1 VEVTREASV
10 LLLDLTAEGVKPPA
24 SYEDLIRS
32 QRPDLVADGVIRPW
46 NLLITDSISGFPGHK
61 SLYES
66 VLQSPA
72 RPRLVLLLDGLLFA
86 SETSTPAISLPLVF
100 QEHRLQVRVVAITD
114 RAGCEWAAG
123 DPLPS
128 GIAYWPKDPDGATT
142 VQILRD
148 PLSDERIFNEFFEM
162 TSAGGY
168 DAWSLGTRQVWFGR
182 LPQKATAGSLYETG
196 QGLVGDDGDAALL
209 PKSADWEIPPALS
222 GMATEDDLLIL
233 TEGSIL
239 ESYQGIR
246 RQASG
251 EKLMFG
257 VTGSRQ
263 SLKRVAAY
271 PSHHARVLQQ
281 LEEKTTSIDGTVS
294 GLLQSIDATDGF
306 NEEENRKFERL
317 GIVIKRSDDYRKIYR
332 DVATQLNDRIV
343 DGVRDWIRTGHSIAP
358 LVLTVEDTI
367 EKVKPLPPE
376 ELVDKF
382 SNVSLAPSAQRLA
395 DARKNMPKG
404 TVIRFGQSIAK
415 VLEPAWARLL
425 IAILYTWILATGAFE
440 AFDQG
445 RTPGF
450 LPVPEALRGTAA
462 DIAVV
467 LAMIATLLVA
477 ALGVALVLA
486 DSTIRSWGKTAGLI
500 EVEKAVER
508 QQEFLERVILNEW
521 VLNRTRRR
529 TAASLRFLN
538 ETLRGL
544 SEVVRARL
552 IDRHAELAK
561 TTDEPQSPNPA
572 VRKDLNDVAA
582 AGTFM
587 QLEQVIAILRADIST
602 IIDEVLSLR
611 IHEFKGV
618 GGEEVP
624 TEINRS
630 IATKI
635 DRYIDHLREE
645 GPLSL
650 DVALSRESAQL
661 RKRLIETYW
670 KNVSLVSSA
679 VQDSALL
686 PKDSK
691 LVQFINSE
699 DLLHL
704 DQQPKSAVVVRFA
717 PEPSREEIQTQAANL
732 DMNIIYT
739 ETTSCAGILRA
750 TGFRNSLVEQARE
763 EREI

>member
-1 VEVTREASV
+1 VEVAREASV
-10 LLLDLTAEGVKPPA
+10 LLLDLTIDGIKPPI
-24 SYEDLIRS
+24 SYEELIRS
-32 QRPDLVADGVIRPW
+32 QRPELISGGVIRPW
-46 NLLITDSISGFPGHK
+46 NLLITDSVSAFAAHEG
-61 SLYES
+61 LYES
-66 VLQSPA
+66 ILQSPA
-72 RPRLVLLLDGLLFA
+72 RPRLVLLLVGPLF
-86 SETSTPAISLPLVF
+86 SPTSTPTLSLPLVF
-100 QEHRLQVRVVAITD
+100 QEHRLQVRVVAVTD
-114 RAGCEWAAG
+114 CAGCEWAAG

-128 GIAYWPKDPDGATT
+128 GIAYWPKDPDGSATLQ
-142 VQILRD
+142 VLSE
-148 PLSDERIFNEFFEM
+148 PLSNESVFNEFFAS

-182 LPQKATAGSLYETG
+182 LPQKATAGSLYEAG

-209 PKSADWEIPPALS
+209 AKSADWEIPPALS
-222 GMATEDDLLIL
+222 GEATEDDLLTL
-233 TEGSIL
+233 SEGSIL
-239 ESYQGIR
+239 EAYQQIR
-246 RQASG
+246 RATNS

-257 VTGSRQ
+257 VTGRRNT
-263 SLKRVAAY
+263 LKRVAAF
-271 PSHHARVLQQ
+271 PTHHIRVLQQ
-281 LEEKTTSIDGTVS
+281 LEEKSNDTDATVS
-294 GLLQSIDATDGF
+294 SLLHSIDATDGF

-317 GIVIKRSDDYRKIYR
+317 GIVIKRSDDYRKVYR

-343 DGVRDWIRTGHSIAP
+343 DGVRDWIHTGHSIAP

-367 EKVKPLPPE
+367 EKVNPLQPSAIIE
-376 ELVDKF
+376 KF
-382 SNVSLAPSAQRLA
+382 SDCSLLRSIEKMIN
-395 DARKNMPKG
+395 ARKSAPKG
-404 TVIRFGQSIAK
+404 PILRMGQYIAK
-415 VLEPAWARLL
+415 VLQPAWSRLL
-425 IAILYTWILATGAFE
+425 LAILYTWLLATGVFE

-450 LPVPEALRGTAA
+450 LPVPESVRGVAA
-462 DIAVV
+462 DVVVAMAIIVTISVILFGAV
-467 LAMIATLLVA
+467 LMF
-477 ALGVALVLA
+477 A
-486 DSTIRSWGKTAGLI
+486 DSKIRAWGKSAGLL
-500 EVEKAVER
+500 ELEKAVQR
-508 QQEFLERVILNEW
+508 QQEYLERVILNEW
-521 VLNRTRRR
+521 VLSRTRRR
-529 TAASLRFLN
+529 TANSLRLLN

-544 SEVVRARL
+544 SEVVRTRL

-561 TTDEPQSPNPA
+561 ITEDVQSPNPA

-624 TEINRS
+624 AEINHS
-630 IATKI
+630 IAQKI

-650 DVALSRESAQL
+650 NVALSRESVQL
-661 RKRLIETYW
+661 RKHLIETYW
-670 KNVSLVSSA
+670 KNVSVVSSA

-686 PKDSK
+686 PEGAK

-704 DQQPKSAVVVRFA
+704 DQQSKSVVVVRFA
-717 PEPSREEIQTQAANL
+717 PEPSREEIQAQAANL

-750 TGFRNSLVEQARE
+750 TGFRNPLVEQN
-763 EREI
+763 

>member
-1 VEVTREASV
+1 
-10 LLLDLTAEGVKPPA
+10 
-24 SYEDLIRS
+24 
-32 QRPDLVADGVIRPW
+32 
-46 NLLITDSISGFPGHK
+46 
-61 SLYES
+61 
-66 VLQSPA
+66 
-72 RPRLVLLLDGLLFA
+72 VLLLDGLLFA

-500 EVEKAVER
+500 VVEKAVER

>member
-1 VEVTREASV
+1 
-10 LLLDLTAEGVKPPA
+10 
-24 SYEDLIRS
+24 
-32 QRPDLVADGVIRPW
+32 
-46 NLLITDSISGFPGHK
+46 
-61 SLYES
+61 
-66 VLQSPA
+66 
-72 RPRLVLLLDGLLFA
+72 
-86 SETSTPAISLPLVF
+86 
-100 QEHRLQVRVVAITD
+100 
-114 RAGCEWAAG
+114 
-123 DPLPS
+123 
-128 GIAYWPKDPDGATT
+128 
-142 VQILRD
+142 
-148 PLSDERIFNEFFEM
+148 
-162 TSAGGY
+162 
-168 DAWSLGTRQVWFGR
+168 
-182 LPQKATAGSLYETG
+182 
-196 QGLVGDDGDAALL
+196 
-209 PKSADWEIPPALS
+209 
-222 GMATEDDLLIL
+222 
-233 TEGSIL
+233 
-239 ESYQGIR
+239 
-246 RQASG
+246 
-251 EKLMFG
+251 
-257 VTGSRQ
+257 
-263 SLKRVAAY
+263 
-271 PSHHARVLQQ
+271 
-281 LEEKTTSIDGTVS
+281 
-294 GLLQSIDATDGF
+294 
-306 NEEENRKFERL
+306 
-317 GIVIKRSDDYRKIYR
+317 
-332 DVATQLNDRIV
+332 
-343 DGVRDWIRTGHSIAP
+343 
-358 LVLTVEDTI
+358 
-367 EKVKPLPPE
+367 
-376 ELVDKF
+376 
-382 SNVSLAPSAQRLA
+382 
-395 DARKNMPKG
+395 
-404 TVIRFGQSIAK
+404 
-415 VLEPAWARLL
+415 LL
-425 IAILYTWILATGAFE
+425 IAILYTWLLATGVFE

-462 DIAVV
+462 EIAVV
-467 LAMIATLLVA
+467 LAMAVTILVA
-477 ALGVALVLA
+477 ALGMILVLA
-486 DSTIRSWGKTAGLI
+486 DSKIRYWGKTAGLI

-529 TAASLRFLN
+529 TAASLRYLN

-561 TTDEPQSPNPA
+561 TSDEPQSPNPA

-587 QLEQVIAILRADIST
+587 QLEQVISILRADIST

-611 IHEFKGV
+611 IHEFKGI
-618 GGEEVP
+618 GGDEVP

-686 PKDSK
+686 PEDSK

-717 PEPSREEIQTQAANL
+717 PEPSREEIQTQAANRGM
-732 DMNIIYT
+732 DIIYT

-750 TGFRNSLVEQARE
+750 TGFRNSLVEQVSE
-763 EREI
+763 NREI

>member
-1 VEVTREASV
+1 MEVTREASV
-10 LLLDLTAEGVKPPA
+10 LLLDLTVEGVKPPA

-46 NLLITDSISGFPGHK
+46 NLLITDSVSGFHSHK
-61 SLYES
+61 GLYES
-66 VLQSPA
+66 ILQSPA

-86 SETSTPAISLPLVF
+86 SDTSTPTISLPLVF

-128 GIAYWPKDPDGATT
+128 GIAYWPKDPDGVTT
-142 VQILRD
+142 LQILRD
-148 PLSDERIFNEFFEM
+148 PLSNERVFNEFFEM

-263 SLKRVAAY
+263 SLKRVAAF
-271 PSHHARVLQQ
+271 PSHHSRVLQQ
-281 LEEKTTSIDGTVS
+281 LEEKSTSVNATVS
-294 GLLQSIDATDGF
+294 SLLQSIDATDGF

-376 ELVDKF
+376 TLNDKF
-382 SNVSLAPSAQRLA
+382 PNVSLMPSAQRLA
-395 DARKNMPKG
+395 DGRKNMPKG
-404 TVIRFGQSIAK
+404 TVIRIGQSIAK
-415 VLEPAWARLL
+415 VLQPAWARLL
-425 IAILYTWILATGAFE
+425 IAILYTWILATGVFE

-467 LAMIATLLVA
+467 LALAVTILVV
-477 ALGVALVLA
+477 ALGVILVFA
-486 DSTIRSWGKTAGLI
+486 DSKIRSWGKTAGLI
-500 EVEKAVER
+500 EAEKAVER

-529 TAASLRFLN
+529 TAASLRYLN

-618 GGEEVP
+618 GGDEVP

-686 PKDSK
+686 PEDSK

-750 TGFRNSLVEQARE
+750 TGFRNSLVELVGE
-763 EREI
+763 SREI